1 MGLNLFIARRIFS
14 SKSGKESFSRP
25 AVIIATT
32 GIAVGIVV
40 MIISLS
46 VVFGFKREISEK
58 VIGFASHIQILSQAV
73 DQNRQ
78 LLPVMTDQ
86 TLIEDVK
93 SDNDVLSCQEFVS
106 KPALLKTSEDFS
118 AVSLKGVGE
127 SYDMSFL
134 ERYLIEGKIPL
145 FSSSSSTN
153 KILISQ
159 PVASDLGLKVN
170 DNIFVYFVDE
180 LKGSVR
186 ARKFQISGIYQT
198 HLNEFDR
205 QHCFTDIYTLR
216 KLNNW
221 SADESSGLEI
231 KVNDVEQIDMV
242 IHKLASKSSVKTD
255 MRGNGRGIFSIR
267 NLAPHIFA
275 WLDVLDMNV
284 VMILVLMLAIGCFTV
299 MAGLLIVMLDR
310 IQMIGTL
317 KALGASNFAIRG
329 IFSHFAIM
337 IVGQGILIGDVV
349 GIGLSLL
356 QKYTALIKLNPATY
370 YIDTV
375 PVELNWLYIF
385 LINVGVLVVSSA
397 VIFGSSF
404 LMSVK
409 GPSTTMKWE

>member
-1 MGLNLFIARRIFS
+1 
-14 SKSGKESFSRP
+14 
-25 AVIIATT
+25 
-32 GIAVGIVV
+32 
-40 MIISLS
+40 
-46 VVFGFKREISEK
+46 
-58 VIGFASHIQILSQAV
+58 
-73 DQNRQ
+73 
-78 LLPVMTDQ
+78 
-86 TLIEDVK
+86 
-93 SDNDVLSCQEFVS
+93 
-106 KPALLKTSEDFS
+106 
-118 AVSLKGVGE
+118 
-127 SYDMSFL
+127 
-134 ERYLIEGKIPL
+134 
-145 FSSSSSTN
+145 
-153 KILISQ
+153 
-159 PVASDLGLKVN
+159 
-170 DNIFVYFVDE
+170 
-180 LKGSVR
+180 
-186 ARKFQISGIYQT
+186 
-198 HLNEFDR
+198 
-205 QHCFTDIYTLR
+205 
-216 KLNNW
+216 
-221 SADESSGLEI
+221 
-231 KVNDVEQIDMV
+231 
-242 IHKLASKSSVKTD
+242 